1 MNRTLLENSET
12 PVNQQF
18 LNNPNNPD
26 TPKLPPEDVLAA
38 PTSEVARADQAVEA
52 DYIRKLRSRLRQL
65 KAQAVKLQTRFR
77 NFFST
82 FFSLPILSKL
92 TESREQLGE

>member
-52 DYIRKLRSRLRQL
+52 DYIRKLRSRLQQL
-65 KAQAVKLQTRFR
+65 KAQAVKLQMPMRQLKLIT
-77 NFFST
+77 SGSCEVACG
-82 FFSLPILSKL
+82 SLRLK
-92 TESREQLGE
+92 Q